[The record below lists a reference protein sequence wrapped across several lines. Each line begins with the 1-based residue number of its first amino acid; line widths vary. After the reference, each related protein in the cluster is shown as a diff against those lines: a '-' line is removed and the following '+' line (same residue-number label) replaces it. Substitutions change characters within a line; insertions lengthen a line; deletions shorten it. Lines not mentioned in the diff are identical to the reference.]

1 MGNCSGIFANCTG
14 EDQGQSVRRIDANDM
29 QRALAS
35 NQVEAR
41 EGHLFQEG
49 HHPKGESAN
58 FYNNTKNNPNA
69 MIDPNHP
76 GNKDVDTRQGVREVK
91 GPTHLDSGAVYE
103 GEWLNGVRD
112 GEGK

>member
-1 MGNCSGIFANCTG
+1 
-14 EDQGQSVRRIDANDM
+14 M